1 MNNNIKAKTRYCAQ
15 CSANVSSKKDIP
27 KDDSQLISELKDFS
41 EHMSTLKFTTLKKE
55 VTEPSLISK
64 LEDTD
69 PLKKKH
75 VGMIENFTVFGINE
89 EVIEDCIL

>member
-1 MNNNIKAKTRYCAQ
+1 
-15 CSANVSSKKDIP
+15 
-27 KDDSQLISELKDFS
+27 
-41 EHMSTLKFTTLKKE
+41 MSTLKFTTLKKE